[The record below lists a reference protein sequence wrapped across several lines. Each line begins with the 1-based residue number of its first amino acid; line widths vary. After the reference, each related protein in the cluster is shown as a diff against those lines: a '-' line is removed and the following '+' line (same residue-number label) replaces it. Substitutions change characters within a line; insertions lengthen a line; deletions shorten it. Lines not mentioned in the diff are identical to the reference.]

1 MLAVIESRSL
11 ILREYLL
18 LTKPGI
24 ILGNLVSFLGGFFLA
39 SRGRIDGLLLLET
52 GLGIAL
58 VMASGC
64 VCNNLID
71 RDIDRIMTRT
81 RRRSLVTGAISPLA
95 AGVMAALMGVAGF
108 ALLAAGG
115 GLLTVAV
122 VLAGLLTYVVLYSLH
137 WKRQS
142 VHGALV
148 GSLAG
153 ATAPVAGYCAV
164 TGQFDLVALVLLAI
178 FCLWQMPHAHAIAI
192 ARLRDYASARIPVL
206 PVREGIARTKRHIL
220 VYILAFLAAAAALP
234 LLHVVGWAY
243 SATMALVGAGW
254 LRLAVQGRRAAD
266 DRAWARG
273 VFGFSL
279 LVVLVLSLMMA
290 IDPVAAPS
298 APAASTALRALNGPG

>member
-24 ILGNLVSFLGGFFLA
+24 ILGNLISFLGGFFLA
-39 SRGRIDGLLLLET
+39 SRGRPDSVVLVET
-52 GLGIAL
+52 AVGIAF

-81 RRRSLVTGAISPLA
+81 RRRSLVTGTISPVA
-95 AGVMAALMGVAGF
+95 ASVMAALLGAAGF

-115 GLLTVAV
+115 GPLTVAV
-122 VLAGLLTYVVLYSLH
+122 VLAGLLSYVVLYSLY
-137 WKRQS
+137 WKRHS

-164 TGQFDLVALVLLAI
+164 SGKFDLVALVLLVI

-192 ARLRDYASARIPVL
+192 ARLRDYTSAHIPVL
-206 PVREGIARTKRHIL
+206 PVRDGIARTKRHIL
-220 VYILAFLAAAAALP
+220 AYVLAFLAATAALP
-234 LLHVVGWAY
+234 LLHVVGGAY
-243 SATMALVGAGW
+243 CAIMALVGAGW
-254 LRLAVQGRRAAD
+254 LRLAWMGRTAAD
-266 DRAWARG
+266 DRVWARS

-279 LVVLVLSLMMA
+279 LVVLALSLMMA
-290 IDPVAAPS
+290 IDGVAAPV
-298 APAASTALRALNGPG
+298 ALRELSAAG

>member
-1 MLAVIESRSL
+1 MLAVIESRGL

-39 SRGRIDGLLLLET
+39 SRGRTDGLVLLACAP
-52 GLGIAL
+52 GIAL

-64 VCNNLID
+64 ICNNLID

-81 RRRSLVTGAISPLA
+81 RRRSLVTGSISLRAAGTLA
-95 AGVMAALMGVAGF
+95 AVLGAAGF
-108 ALLAAGG
+108 GLLAAGG
-115 GLLTVAV
+115 GLLTVGV
-122 VLAGLLTYVVLYSLH
+122 VLAGLLSYVVLYSLYG
-137 WKRQS
+137 KRHS

-153 ATAPVAGYCAV
+153 ATAPVAGYCAAS
-164 TGQFDLVALVLLAI
+164 GQFDLVALALLLI

-192 ARLRDYASARIPVL
+192 ARLRDYAAARIPVL
-206 PVREGIARTKRHIL
+206 PVVEGIARTKRHIL
-220 VYILAFLAAAAALP
+220 VYILAFLAAAASLP

-243 SATMALVGAGW
+243 CAAMALVGAGW
-254 LRLAVQGRRAAD
+254 LRLAWMGRQAAD
-266 DRAWARG
+266 DRAWARS

-279 LVVLVLSLMMA
+279 VVVLVLSLMMA
-290 IDPVAAPS
+290 IDGTAAPGL
-298 APAASTALRALNGPG
+298 LRDVGTTG